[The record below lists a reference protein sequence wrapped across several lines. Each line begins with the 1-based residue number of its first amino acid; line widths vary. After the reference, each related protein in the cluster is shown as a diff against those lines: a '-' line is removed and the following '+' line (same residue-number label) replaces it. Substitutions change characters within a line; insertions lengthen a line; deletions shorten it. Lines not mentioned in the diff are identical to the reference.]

1 MSDDSKIHDRKSKVV
16 TPPGLVAPRG
26 FSHGI
31 VTRGGRLLFLAGQT
45 ALDAAGRIVAP
56 GDLVGQYA
64 QVLRNLQA
72 VVMAAGGTMQDITQ
86 MTMFVRDRDD
96 YIAHRKPLGQVHK
109 AFFGSYYPATA
120 LIEISRLFDDAALIE
135 IQGMAVIG
143 AEES

>member
-1 MSDDSKIHDRKSKVV
+1 MSDHSKIQDPKSKVV
-16 TPPGLVAPRG
+16 TPPELVAPRG

-31 VTRGGRLLFLAGQT
+31 VTRGGRLLFLAGQP

-56 GDLVGQYA
+56 GDLVGQYE

-72 VVMAAGGTMQDITQ
+72 VVTAAGGTMQDITQ

-96 YIAHRKPLGQVHK
+96 YIAQRKPLGQVHK

-120 LIEISRLFDDAALIE
+120 L
-135 IQGMAVIG
+135 
-143 AEES
+143 